1 MTRPRSTLVSIAD
14 TPYYHCVGRCVRRA
28 FLCGDDP
35 LSGRN
40 FDHRKEHIRE
50 RLARLADTFAIDICA
65 YALMSNHYHLV
76 LRVDPA
82 RAQAWPDR
90 AVIERWRHLYTGP
103 AFLTAYL
110 SQKPLEPTDQA
121 RLLELVPIWRQRLA
135 DLSWFMRCL
144 NEHVAR
150 RANAED
156 HCTGR
161 FWEGRFKS
169 QALLDDAALLVVMA
183 YVDLNPLRAGLA
195 SSIEG
200 ATFTSGQQR
209 LRAVM
214 QQDPRATDPSKPRL
228 LPFAQAI
235 RGDQDTGLPFN
246 LQDYLDLLDA
256 SGRAV
261 QPNKRGVI
269 PATTPKL
276 LAGLGLDPGEWLA
289 RVCELPA
296 RFHLF
301 IGAPHRLRALAQRKG
316 WRWVCGHAAARR
328 LYVRANE

>member
-1 MTRPRSTLVSIAD
+1 MTLPRSTLVSIAD
-14 TPYYHCVGRCVRRA
+14 TPYYHCIGRCVRRA
-28 FLCGDDP
+28 FLCGDDT

-82 RAQAWPDR
+82 SAQAWTDR
-90 AVIERWRHLYTGP
+90 AVIERWRNLYTGP
-103 AFLTAYL
+103 AFLTDYL
-110 SQKPLEPTDQA
+110 SQKPLDPTDQA
-121 RLLELVPIWRQRLA
+121 RLLELVPIWRHRLA

-144 NEHVAR
+144 NEHIAR

-156 HCTGR
+156 DCTGR

-183 YVDLNPLRAGLA
+183 YVDLNPVRAGLA

-200 ATFTSGQQR
+200 STFTSGQQR
-209 LRAVM
+209 LFAVT
-214 QQDPRATDPSKPRL
+214 QQDLRATESPKPRL

-235 RGDQDTGLPFN
+235 RGDEDTGLPFN

-261 QPNKRGVI
+261 HPNKRGVI

-296 RFHLF
+296 RFQLF
-301 IGAPHRLRALAQRKG
+301 IGAPHRLRELAQRKG
-316 WRWVCGHAAARR
+316 WRWVCGQAAARR
-328 LYVRANE
+328 LYARATE